1 MSASSM
7 GQAAQITASLR
18 DRSTSKVQRLIDNWD
33 LLELLM
39 DNDPS
44 AVDRST
50 FRRLLNGQLE
60 TIGSALQDW
69 YVSPQEQVNN
79 VDRWNIERNWGF
91 ADSDF
96 PEHIPDFTP
105 SQLLEVL
112 VLAVYLPSAEL
123 GRVKDLPGYIRTAG
137 ELWQIARE
145 GQPNWWQWDELKLD
159 AEHLRLLPELTHR
172 PGIRW
177 VALDLGAHWN
187 ARDGVRPRDVRAS
200 NSAHAEILAAAAH
213 FPQWIQT
220 MDGSAVPYVW
230 LAGYQVTIPGGGAWT
245 DVPILSW
252 DGHDREVYLSAD
264 WDDDRSWGYAVP
276 VVREL

>member
-60 TIGSALQDW
+60 TTGPGLPDW

-79 VDRWNIERNWGF
+79 VYRWSIERNWGF

-96 PEHIPDFTP
+96 PSEIPDFTP
-105 SQLLEVL
+105 SSPLEVL

-123 GRVKDLPGYIRTAG
+123 GRVKDLPGYVRTAS
-137 ELWQIARE
+137 ELWQIARDR
-145 GQPNWWQWDELKLD
+145 QPDWWQLDELKLD
-159 AEHLRLLPELTHR
+159 ADHLRPLDGITHT

-187 ARDGVRPRDVRAS
+187 ARDGVRPRDVRAT

-213 FPQWIQT
+213 FPGWIQT

-230 LAGYQVTIPGGGAWT
+230 LPGYQLTVSGEGAWAL
-245 DVPILSW
+245 VPVLSW
-252 DGHDREVYLSAD
+252 DRHGRGVLLDA
-264 WDDDRSWGYAVP
+264 SWGGNRYWYFAVP